1 MGDPSEEVDKTW
13 SLRLLGLSCDS
24 RQYLLSSDHTEV
36 PTVVGKTLILVL
48 CWDKAGGRK
57 NNKEL
62 ISKVPGRGK
71 RQEEWGE
78 GKDGIKVISCY

>member
-57 NNKEL
+57 NLSAKYQAEARGRKNGE
-62 ISKVPGRGK
+62 RGK
-71 RQEEWGE
+71 TESR
-78 GKDGIKVISCY
+78 